1 VIFKNYLKL
10 IRFDN
15 YVKNILI
22 LLPAFF
28 QPQLL
33 VNYYQDLIILFVVFS
48 LVSSVGYVVN
58 DLADKESD
66 MLHPQKKTRPIASG
80 AIQISNAYFI
90 LILLIISVIFF
101 SYFLG
106 FDKVNIIYLYL
117 ALNLIYTFFLKNIAI
132 FDVCIL
138 SIFYTLRIVLGAI
151 IINTELSVWLI
162 SFSYLFFLNLSSIKR
177 LLDINQNN
185 TYNENN
191 KTVYKNYSNSNLK
204 LLKILIPIFFICSLA
219 VLLVYIVSYN
229 QIFENKL
236 YGLIFLLIIFFWNLR
251 IIKKAYN
258 NDISCD
264 PISYILK
271 DKFTYFYCS
280 IGIILISFFYIF

>member
-1 VIFKNYLKL
+1 MIFKNYLKL

-90 LILLIISVIFF
+90 LILLIISV
-101 SYFLG
+101 
-106 FDKVNIIYLYL
+106 
-117 ALNLIYTFFLKNIAI
+117 TFFP
-132 FDVCIL
+132 
-138 SIFYTLRIVLGAI
+138 
-151 IINTELSVWLI
+151 WH
-162 SFSYLFFLNLSSIKR
+162 
-177 LLDINQNN
+177 
-185 TYNENN
+185 
-191 KTVYKNYSNSNLK
+191 
-204 LLKILIPIFFICSLA
+204 
-219 VLLVYIVSYN
+219 
-229 QIFENKL
+229 
-236 YGLIFLLIIFFWNLR
+236 
-251 IIKKAYN
+251 
-258 NDISCD
+258 
-264 PISYILK
+264 
-271 DKFTYFYCS
+271 
-280 IGIILISFFYIF
+280 